1 MRARKLGL
9 ACGSLK
15 PGPRNTIADVP
26 GVRVGHCTVFEGPS
40 IRTGVTAVMPHAGD
54 AFREKPIA
62 AAAVLNGFGKSIGL
76 VQLEELGVLETPI
89 LLTNTL
95 SVGVCGTA
103 LIRRAIAANPA
114 IGREGPTVNPLV
126 AECNDGFLND
136 IQAMAV
142 TEAHASAALDA
153 ADEVFASGAV
163 GAGTGMSCFGFKG
176 GIGSASRRVSLD
188 GSSYHLG
195 ALVLANFGR
204 AGDLRLP
211 DGRRVEPRAAPGA
224 ALRPAAPPMSARDG
238 MAASGTMPG
247 AGTAMPDG
255 APSDAEP
262 PETGSCIIVLATDVP
277 LDHRQLGRV
286 ARRAGVGLAWCG
298 AFWGHGSGD
307 IAIAFTTANRIP
319 AAPDRALIPLTVLA
333 ESRID
338 RLFQAAA
345 EATQEAVLDALA
357 AAETMEGRDGH
368 RRLGLRE
375 ILG

>member
-1 MRARKLGL
+1 MRARTSGLG
-9 ACGSLK
+9 CGSLK
-15 PGPRNTIADVP
+15 PGARNAITDVP
-26 GVRVGHCTVFEGPS
+26 GVRVGHCSVVQGAT
-40 IRTGVTAVMPHAGD
+40 IRTGVTAVVPHGGD
-54 AFREKPIA
+54 LFRDKPVA

-76 VQLEELGVLETPI
+76 IQLAELGVLETPI

-114 IGREGPTVNPLV
+114 IGREAPTVNPLV

-136 IQAMAV
+136 IQALAV
-142 TEAHASAALDA
+142 TEAHAEAALDA
-153 ADEVFASGAV
+153 AAESFASGAV

-176 GIGSASRRVSLD
+176 GIGTASRRVSLD

-211 DGRRVEPRAAPGA
+211 DGRRVKPPTEASPTASGA
-224 ALRPAAPPMSARDG
+224 AAPPGALSAAEIDPP
-238 MAASGTMPG
+238 S
-247 AGTAMPDG
+247 MPDAG
-255 APSDAEP
+255 DS
-262 PETGSCIIVLATDVP
+262 PETGSCIVVLATDVP

-307 IAIAFTTANRIP
+307 IAVAFTTANRMP
-319 AAPDRALIPLTVLA
+319 AAPEQALVPQTVLA
-333 ESRID
+333 EGRID

-368 RRLGLRE
+368 RRIGLRHV
-375 ILG
+375 LTGS